1 MANAGAAGGDP
12 NGSTAATAEGG
23 GAKEKSGKGKD
34 KYKPGGRKKK

>member
-12 NGSTAATAEGG
+12 NGSMAATAGD
-23 GAKEKSGKGKD
+23 AKEKSGKGKD